1 MTEKTNYV
9 FSLLDKKLHKR
20 ADFSCDEES
29 LDDYL
34 KKRASQDVKKQVSAV
49 HVMTTT
55 DDLETILGYYTL
67 SASSIYSD
75 NIPRNI
81 KKSLPRYDQVGTTLM
96 GRLAVDSRFKGQG
109 LGGTLLMDA
118 FHRALLHSR
127 QIGSIALVVD
137 ALHEQAKAFYLHYG
151 FISLQGYS
159 RKLFIPMNTI
169 EKRLSSLG
177 L

>member
-1 MTEKTNYV
+1 MAGNTNYV
-9 FSLLDKKLHKR
+9 FSLLDKKLHR
-20 ADFSCDEES
+20 RQDFFCGEQS

-49 HVMTTT
+49 HVMATH
-55 DDLETILGYYTL
+55 DDLGMILGYYTL
-67 SASSIYSD
+67 SASAIYSD
-75 NIPRNI
+75 DIPESIRR
-81 KKSLPRYDQVGTTLM
+81 SLPRYNQVGVTLM

-109 LGGTLLMDA
+109 LGGVLLMNA
-118 FHRALLHSR
+118 CHRTLQHSR

-151 FISLQGYS
+151 FMSLEGYE
-159 RKLFIPMNTI
+159 RKLFIPMKTI
-169 EKRLSSLG
+169 EQRLDEFG